1 MKSADYKCF
10 ICGSIIDSNNL
21 TAQRNHLKRHKKQEL
36 ISYVSWDFVDKT
48 TKQEKEKEKPE
59 E

>member
-21 TAQRNHLKRHKKQEL
+21 IAQRNHIKRHKKHEL
-36 ISYVSWDFVDKT
+36 IPYVSWDFVDKT
-48 TKQEKEKEKPE
+48 TKQEKEKEKP
-59 E
+59 